1 MGAAAGPGS
10 RPDFE
15 ISMSQVRRLV
25 SFVRPYGARFF
36 AAILLMIVVG
46 ACEALLALLIK
57 PVFDGVLAP
66 HRAAPTSIVLFN
78 WRFLGGTLYLHDLL
92 PRSIHNIWTQVA
104 VALVGVTILK
114 GLSEY
119 FATYFINYVGHS
131 VVKDLRNQ
139 LYAKIIEQS
148 MAFFGRNPTGNLMS
162 SVTNDVDKVQSAV
175 SQVSADSLQQT
186 FTLLALLGVLFY
198 YDWKLALISLV
209 LVPVVVIP
217 SSKIGR
223 YIRRSSRFSQDK
235 MAEINNILQETFSG
249 IRIVKAFGME
259 LFEVAKF
266 RAATRRLLRL
276 NLRWVRAHAL
286 SSPLMEILGSITI
299 AALLLYARNEI
310 LHNAQTT
317 GGFLGFLYALIKM
330 YEPIKRLTGVNN
342 AFQQAVGSSER
353 VFQYL
358 DVHSEMPDKR
368 GAMVLPRFSRELV
381 FDDVDFTYEAG
392 QPILQGISV
401 RIRRG
406 EVVAL
411 VGPSGAGKTTLANLI
426 PRFFD
431 PTNGRILMDGCD
443 LRDAT
448 LSSVRAQVGMVTQ
461 ETILFN
467 DTAFANIAYGHGSYG
482 RGAVE
487 DAARVALA
495 HDFIMAMPDG
505 YETVIGERGQRL
517 SGGQR
522 QRIAIARA
530 LLKNAPILILDEA
543 TSELDTE
550 SEMLVQRALQN
561 LMENRT
567 VLVIAHRL
575 STVRRADRILV
586 LDDGRISEEGSHE
599 DLITHGGIYQRLH
612 ELQFVDRDAGL

>member
-1 MGAAAGPGS
+1 
-10 RPDFE
+10 
-15 ISMSQVRRLV
+15 MSQVRRLV
-25 SFVRPYGARFF
+25 SLVRPYSARFF
-36 AAILLMIVVG
+36 AAIILMIVVG

-139 LYAKIIEQS
+139 LYSKIIEQS

-186 FTLLALLGVLFY
+186 FTLVALLCVLFY

-259 LFEVAKF
+259 MFEVAKF

-286 SSPLMEILGSITI
+286 SSPLMEVLGSITI

-310 LHNAQTT
+310 LHDAQTT

-342 AFQQAVGSSER
+342 AFQQAVGSSEK

-358 DVHSEMPDKR
+358 DVHSEMPDKP
-368 GAMVLPRFSRELV
+368 GAVVLPRFSHDLV
-381 FDDVDFTYEAG
+381 FDGVDFTYEPG
-392 QPILQGISV
+392 QPILQGINL
-401 RIRRG
+401 RIRSG
-406 EVVAL
+406 EVVAV

-431 PTNGRILMDGCD
+431 PAKGRILMDGCD

-482 RGAVE
+482 RAAVE
-487 DAARVALA
+487 EAARVALA

-505 YETVIGERGQRL
+505 YETIIGERGQRL

-561 LMENRT
+561 LMEGRT

-586 LDDGRISEEGSHE
+586 LDDGRISEEGSHA
-599 DLITHGGIYQRLH
+599 DLIAQGGIYQRLH
-612 ELQFVDRDAGL
+612 ELQFVDLDAGL

>member
-1 MGAAAGPGS
+1 
-10 RPDFE
+10 
-15 ISMSQVRRLV
+15 MSQVRRLV
-25 SFVRPYGARFF
+25 SFVRPYSARFF
-36 AAILLMIVVG
+36 AAIVLMILVG

-119 FATYFINYVGHS
+119 FATYFINFVGHS

-139 LYAKIIEQS
+139 LYSKIIEQS

-186 FTLLALLGVLFY
+186 FTLVALLCVLFY

-266 RAATRRLLRL
+266 RAATRRLLKL

-342 AFQQAVGSSER
+342 AFQQAVGSSEK

-358 DVHSEMPDKR
+358 DVHSEMPDKP
-368 GAMVLPRFSRELV
+368 GAIVLPRFARELV
-381 FDDVDFTYEAG
+381 FDSVDFTYEPG
-392 QPILQGISV
+392 QPILQGINL
-401 RIRRG
+401 RIRSG
-406 EVVAL
+406 EVVAV

-431 PTNGRILMDGCD
+431 PTSGRILMDGRD

-448 LSSVRAQVGMVTQ
+448 LKLRAGPGW
-461 ETILFN
+461 
-467 DTAFANIAYGHGSYG
+467 DGHPGN
-482 RGAVE
+482 
-487 DAARVALA
+487 
-495 HDFIMAMPDG
+495 HPF
-505 YETVIGERGQRL
+505 Q
-517 SGGQR
+517 
-522 QRIAIARA
+522 
-530 LLKNAPILILDEA
+530 
-543 TSELDTE
+543 
-550 SEMLVQRALQN
+550 
-561 LMENRT
+561 
-567 VLVIAHRL
+567 
-575 STVRRADRILV
+575 
-586 LDDGRISEEGSHE
+586 
-599 DLITHGGIYQRLH
+599 
-612 ELQFVDRDAGL
+612 

>member
-1 MGAAAGPGS
+1 
-10 RPDFE
+10 
-15 ISMSQVRRLV
+15 MSQVRRLV
-25 SFVRPYGARFF
+25 GFVRPYSARFF
-36 AAILLMIVVG
+36 AAIFLMIVVG

-78 WRFLGGTLYLHDLL
+78 WRLLGGTLYLHDLL
-92 PRSIHNIWTQVA
+92 PHGIHNIWTQVA

-139 LYAKIIEQS
+139 LYSKIIEQS

-186 FTLLALLGVLFY
+186 FTLVALLCVLFY

-223 YIRRSSRFSQDK
+223 YIRRSSRSSQDK

-310 LHNAQTT
+310 LHNLQTT

-342 AFQQAVGSSER
+342 AFQQAVGSSEK
-353 VFQYL
+353 VFHYL
-358 DVHSEMPDKR
+358 DVHSEMPDKP
-368 GAMVLPRFSRELV
+368 GAVVLSRFSHEIV
-381 FDDVDFTYEAG
+381 FDNVNFTYQPG
-392 QPILQGISV
+392 RPILQGINLC
-401 RIRRG
+401 IRSG
-406 EVVAL
+406 EVVAV

-431 PTNGRILMDGCD
+431 PTTGRILMDGCD

-467 DTAFANIAYGHGSYG
+467 DTALANIAYGHGSYS
-482 RGAVE
+482 RAAVE
-487 DAARVALA
+487 AAARAALA
-495 HDFIMAMPDG
+495 HDFIVAMPDG
-505 YETVIGERGQRL
+505 YETTIGERGQRL

-543 TSELDTE
+543 TSELDSE

-561 LMENRT
+561 LMEGRT

-586 LDDGRISEEGSHE
+586 LDDGRISEEGRHE
-599 DLITHGGIYQRLH
+599 DLIAQGGIYQRLH
-612 ELQFVDRDAGL
+612 ELQFVDLDASL

>member
-1 MGAAAGPGS
+1 
-10 RPDFE
+10 
-15 ISMSQVRRLV
+15 MSQVRRLV
-25 SFVRPYGARFF
+25 SFVRPYSARFF
-36 AAILLMIVVG
+36 AAIFLMIVVG

-66 HRAAPTSIVLFN
+66 HRAAPASIVLFN
-78 WRFLGGTLYLHDLL
+78 WRFLGGALYLDDLL

-139 LYAKIIEQS
+139 LYSKIIEQS

-175 SQVSADSLQQT
+175 SQVSADPLQQT
-186 FTLLALLGVLFY
+186 FTLIALLCVLFY

-266 RAATRRLLRL
+266 RAATRRLLKL

-286 SSPLMEILGSITI
+286 SSPLMEVLGSITI

-317 GGFLGFLYALIKM
+317 GGFLGFLYALIKT

-342 AFQQAVGSSER
+342 AFQQAVGSSEK

-358 DVHSEMPDKR
+358 DVHSEMRHKP
-368 GAMVLPRFSRELV
+368 GSLVLPRFSRELV
-381 FDDVDFTYEAG
+381 FDGVDFTYEPG
-392 QPILQGISV
+392 QPILQGINLC
-401 RIRRG
+401 IRGG

-431 PTNGRILMDGCD
+431 PTGGRILMDGCD

-448 LSSVRAQVGMVTQ
+448 LSSVRSQVGMVTQ

-467 DTAFANIAYGHGSYG
+467 DTALANIAYGHGSYK
-482 RGAVE
+482 RAAVE
-487 DAARVALA
+487 EAARAALA
-495 HDFIMAMPDG
+495 HDFITAMPDG

-561 LMENRT
+561 LMEGRT

-599 DLITHGGIYQRLH
+599 DLISQGGIYQRLH

>member
-1 MGAAAGPGS
+1 
-10 RPDFE
+10 
-15 ISMSQVRRLV
+15 MSQVRRLV
-25 SFVRPYGARFF
+25 NFVRPYSARFF
-36 AAILLMIVVG
+36 AAIFLMIVVG

-78 WRFLGGTLYLHDLL
+78 WRFVGGPLYLHDLL
-92 PRSIHNIWTQVA
+92 PRGIHNIWTQVA

-131 VVKDLRNQ
+131 VVKDLRNR
-139 LYAKIIEQS
+139 LYSKIIEQS

-186 FTLLALLGVLFY
+186 FTLVALLCVLFY

-209 LVPVVVIP
+209 LVPIVVIP

-286 SSPLMEILGSITI
+286 SSPLMEVLGSITI

-342 AFQQAVGSSER
+342 AFQQAVGSSEK

-358 DVHSEMPDKR
+358 DVHSEMPDKP
-368 GAMVLPRFSRELV
+368 GAVVLPRFSHDLV
-381 FDDVDFTYEAG
+381 FDGVDFTYEPG
-392 QPILQGISV
+392 QPILQGINLS
-401 RIRRG
+401 IRSG
-406 EVVAL
+406 EVVAV

-431 PTNGRILMDGCD
+431 PTSGRILIDGCD

-467 DTAFANIAYGHGSYG
+467 DTALANIAYGHGSYS
-482 RGAVE
+482 RPAVE
-487 DAARVALA
+487 VAARAALA
-495 HDFIMAMPDG
+495 HDFITAMPDG
-505 YETVIGERGQRL
+505 YETMIGERGQRL

-561 LMENRT
+561 LMEGRT

-599 DLITHGGIYQRLH
+599 DLIAQGGIYQRLH
-612 ELQFVDRDAGL
+612 ELQFVDFDAGL